1 MSKRNRNELP
11 TFTSRP
17 RLPEEAREKIRSG
30 GAHRN
35 KKAHNRASEKREL
48 QRQIAN

>member
-1 MSKRNRNELP
+1 MSKSFKLP
-11 TFTSRP
+11 KFSRP
-17 RLPEEAREKIRSG
+17 RLPEEAREKIHSG

-48 QRQIAN
+48 HKELAN